1 MLLSVIIP
9 DYIWNGRYDHIYG
22 VNSRIQLAYW
32 TMEIMDKS
40 ILDLRLGKVA
50 KEILKTKTE
59 KMVSHHKRIN
69 IDHVTSDVT
78 LYCILIMINENKSS
92 KKKTAFW

>member
-1 MLLSVIIP
+1 
-9 DYIWNGRYDHIYG
+9 
-22 VNSRIQLAYW
+22 
-32 TMEIMDKS
+32 MDKS

-78 LYCILIMINENKSS
+78 LYCILIMTNENKSS
-92 KKKTAFW
+92 KKKIAFWSDRSINPLEVFWQSFVNEWFLDS